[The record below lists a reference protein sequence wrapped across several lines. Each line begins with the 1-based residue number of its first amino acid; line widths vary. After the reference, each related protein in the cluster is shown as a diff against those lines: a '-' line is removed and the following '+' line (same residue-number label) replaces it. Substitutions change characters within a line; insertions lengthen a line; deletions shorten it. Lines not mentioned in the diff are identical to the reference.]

1 MAGKLGRAL
10 VLLVLLAAALITQ
23 APLAVF
29 LLAFA
34 LVLLVLLRLDAAYL
48 RRQVTAELLV
58 PDKPVIQGEDFTLT
72 VRLRNRSRL
81 PIPAL
86 VVLLNAA
93 DEWGG
98 GQITLRCAAMLG
110 GKESA
115 EQRITLNAG
124 KSGVWSIA
132 VRGITLRDHLGVFT
146 AACPAAAQSRSICV
160 LPAAAA
166 GKAKAETAPDEDGDE
181 ADTRAALGGSYE
193 LREYRDGDTLKQVHW
208 KLNAKLDR
216 LMVREPLTALRAALT
231 PGGDLDGAEEWGDF
245 PQQAAKHRKNPPKRK
260 KERTALSRRGATDP
274 GSGLKFVDR
283 VLVSTQRPAAH
294 PALWL
299 AADAALLLALTFGL
313 LLVLSTGFGIAVP
326 LWVWPAAA
334 AFCAGW
340 ALFLR
345 APQALR
351 RWGLL
356 AGVIVYLVVLFICQ
370 RNFLAGAQQ
379 CAGNIAQSLNARL
392 GSALPVAQ
400 GGSAA
405 QLGLFLLLLGPLM
418 WFGIVYFGSL
428 LTLLWQGFYT
438 FDDFTMS
445 VTPELTLANI
455 RALFNPANYDI
466 IVRTLTMAV
475 AVTIASAILAFPMA
489 WYMARYTSGKMKAF
503 FYIAVML
510 PMWASYIV
518 KAYAWTLL
526 LAKDGVAQWFLQ
538 HLGLEPLLTAFLTL
552 PAVGGNTLSTSGLGR
567 FLVFLYIWL
576 PFMILPVQAALE
588 RLPPSLL
595 QASADLGARPR
606 QTFRYVVLP
615 LAIPGIAAG
624 SIFTFSLTLGDFIVP
639 QLVGPPG
646 YFIGNMVYSQQGA
659 IGNMP
664 MAAAF
669 TLVPIVLIALYLA
682 FVKRLGA
689 FDAL

>member
-146 AACPAAAQSRSICV
+146 AACPAAVQSQSICV

-193 LREYRDGDTLKQVHW
+193 LREYRDGDTIKQVHW
-208 KLNAKLDR
+208 KLSAKLDR

-260 KERTALSRRGATDP
+260 KERTALSRRGAADP

-379 CAGNIAQSLNARL
+379 CAGNIAQNLNARL

-405 QLGLFLLLLGPLM
+405 QLGLFLLLAALPVTGALAAAALRRYGAETERVRQLFDVTMVEYAAKAELVERARMYKNCAISVGGEIAPEARVA
-418 WFGIVYFGSL
+418 IAQAANDL
-428 LTLLWQGFYT
+428 LRIQGVDASF
-438 FDDFTMS
+438 
-445 VTPELTLANI
+445 
-455 RALFNPANYDI
+455 
-466 IVRTLTMAV
+466 V
-475 AVTIASAILAFPMA
+475 AVQVGTGVNISA
-489 WYMARYTSGKMKAF
+489 RS
-503 FYIAVML
+503 
-510 PMWASYIV
+510 
-518 KAYAWTLL
+518 
-526 LAKDGVAQWFLQ
+526 
-538 HLGLEPLLTAFLTL
+538 
-552 PAVGGNTLSTSGLGR
+552 
-567 FLVFLYIWL
+567 
-576 PFMILPVQAALE
+576 
-588 RLPPSLL
+588 
-595 QASADLGARPR
+595 LGAVNVQVIMEALGGGGH
-606 QTFRYVVLP
+606 QT
-615 LAIPGIAAG
+615 
-624 SIFTFSLTLGDFIVP
+624 
-639 QLVGPPG
+639 
-646 YFIGNMVYSQQGA
+646 
-659 IGNMP
+659 
-664 MAAAF
+664 MAAAQLKHI
-669 TLVPIVLIALYLA
+669 TPEAARSRIETAIDNYWASQ
-682 FVKRLGA
+682 KKSGA
-689 FDAL
+689 EEK